1 LGIKLAL
8 LPCELAKLASPILV
22 EHLVTFSNPIETM
35 PCGRV
40 GRSAL
45 ESAEHSLLISAL
57 KEDPAGSG
65 LIVASQL
72 SKKTLRGG
80 FMRTGALGL
89 ILAFLVVGCS
99 KTDVSKNDRP
109 SQTAAVPAD
118 NSGRNERDR
127 NDATK
132 TSGDQSESE
141 ADRTISQ
148 NVRQAVVADD
158 SVSTNGKN
166 VKIITIDG
174 TVTLRGPVKSEQ
186 EKTNIGA
193 KAQQVAGV
201 KRVDNQ
207 LEVAN

>member
-201 KRVDNQ
+201 TRVDNQ
-207 LEVAN
+207 LEIAN